1 MSVCGVQHLDKTPNQ
16 YIQWRYAT
24 GEDREGVDSVFR
36 KATEEEE
43 KKMAEVIK
51 MADGTKKVLHNK
63 PDSLTSPALRYVWFH
78 GAFFYMANVCPA
90 ELQGC

>member
-1 MSVCGVQHLDKTPNQ
+1 MQHLDKTPNQ

-43 KKMAEVIK
+43 KKMATAIK
-51 MADGTKKVLHNK
+51 GEDGTKKVRLH
-63 PDSLTSPALRYVWFH
+63 PRTSTPLFLV
-78 GAFFYMANVCPA
+78 V
-90 ELQGC
+90 

>member
-1 MSVCGVQHLDKTPNQ
+1 MFPLQHLDKTPNQ

-43 KKMAEVIK
+43 KKMAQAVK
-51 MADGTKKVLHNK
+51 GTDGTKKVKL
-63 PDSLTSPALRYVWFH
+63 LPALLVSMIYNMSQLTQTPLV
-78 GAFFYMANVCPA
+78 
-90 ELQGC
+90 